1 VGSLFKKY
9 FWIVILLANVA
20 TSFLLAKMTALFI
33 AGQFP
38 DQVLGGG
45 AGSGLAVGTEGGP
58 VRLVDGQVILKR
70 NFFDPNETAVVST
83 DTQLDTESAESQTM
97 DDPLTA
103 TAMKTALSIKLI
115 ATVSVGDG
123 RNTLSSAVIESGKSA
138 DVYFVNGKTSFA
150 PSTKVTRVLPK
161 RVEFLNGGRLE
172 YVELEDV
179 TKTLAVTRTS
189 KPTTVKKITEDED
202 KPAEVQGDGDKF
214 TIQRAEVDKA
224 VANLSKLYTDIRA
237 VPYFKDGKA
246 NGFKLLSVKA
256 GSLFEKLGLR
266 RGDILKSLNGNTLDI
281 QSGMTLFNSL
291 KSESSFQLE
300 IERRGTD
307 KALSYDI
314 I

>member
-1 VGSLFKKY
+1 MGSLFKKY

-20 TSFLLAKMTALFI
+20 TSFLLAKITALFI

-45 AGSGLAVGTEGGP
+45 AGSGLAASAEGGP
-58 VRLVDGQVILKR
+58 VRPVDGQAILKR
-70 NFFDPNETAVVST
+70 NFFDPNETAEVSA
-83 DTQLDTESAESQTM
+83 DTAQTESTEPQTM

-103 TAMKTALSIKLI
+103 TAIKTSLSIKLI

-123 RNTLSSAVIESGKSA
+123 RNTLSSAVIESGKTA

-179 TKTLAVTRTS
+179 TKTLAVARTD
-189 KPTTVKKITEDED
+189 KPTTIKKITEDD
-202 KPAEVQGDGDKF
+202 GKPVEVQGEGDKF

-246 NGFKLLSVKA
+246 DGFKLLSVKA

-291 KSESSFQLE
+291 KSEASFQLE
-300 IERRGTD
+300 IERRGAD